1 MKVTENLGN
10 ELFPGEKE
18 GSTSKRLGLSQ
29 EAKNKKQK
37 TTGDR
42 KDKMSKESRSRKVK
56 KVAVITEE
64 TRRGRGSWQ
73 EQSIQ

>member
-1 MKVTENLGN
+1 MV
-10 ELFPGEKE
+10 
-18 GSTSKRLGLSQ
+18 GSTSKRWGQSQ
-29 EAKNKKQK
+29 DAKNKNQK

-42 KDKMSKESRSRKVK
+42 KDKMSKESNSRKVK

-73 EQSIQ
+73 EQNIQ